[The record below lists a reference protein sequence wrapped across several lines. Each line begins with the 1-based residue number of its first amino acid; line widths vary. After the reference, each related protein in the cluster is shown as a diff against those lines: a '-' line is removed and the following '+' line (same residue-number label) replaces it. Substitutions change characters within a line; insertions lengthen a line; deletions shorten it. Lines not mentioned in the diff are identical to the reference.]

1 MSDSDVVVLGGGV
14 AGLTTAIVLAER
26 GARVRVWA
34 KELAAWTTSAVAGA
48 LIWPYHID
56 PAELVSAWAVRS
68 LREYEGLA
76 GTPSTGVRLVT
87 GVQADTP
94 LDFMPAWTAA
104 LDGAREA
111 TADELPAGFDQGLRA
126 TVPLLD
132 MRVHLDYLT
141 RRLAAAGAVL
151 EERAVAGFGAAARVA
166 PVIVNC
172 TGLGART
179 LVPDPSVRPVRGQIV
194 VVENPGLT
202 EWFAA
207 AGTELTYL
215 LPRPGYVI
223 LGGTSQPGS
232 WDLIPDPAT
241 ARDIVARCSRIHP
254 ELAGARILEH
264 RVGLRPSRP
273 TVRVEREQLDGALLV
288 HNYGHGGA
296 GVTVAW
302 GCAEAAAALI

>member
-1 MSDSDVVVLGGGV
+1 MSDADVIVLGGGV
-14 AGLTTAIVLAER
+14 TGLTTAIVLAER

-48 LIWPYHID
+48 LIWPYHIE
-56 PAELVSAWAVRS
+56 PADLVAAWAVRS
-68 LREYEGLA
+68 LREYQGLVHNPA
-76 GTPSTGVRLVT
+76 AGVRLVT
-87 GVQADTP
+87 GVQADTAP
-94 LDFMPAWTAA
+94 DFLPTWTAA
-104 LDGAREA
+104 LDGARPA
-111 TADELPAGFDQGLRA
+111 TPAELPDGYTRGLRA

-132 MRVHLDYLT
+132 MRLHLDYLM
-141 RRLAAAGAVL
+141 RRLAAAGGTI
-151 EERAVAGFGAAARVA
+151 EERAVAGFGAAARMA

-172 TGLGART
+172 TGLGSRT
-179 LVPDPSVRPVRGQIV
+179 LVPDPAVRPVRGQVV

-202 EWFAA
+202 EWFAH
-207 AGTELTYL
+207 AGDQLTYV

-232 WDLIPDPAT
+232 WDLSPDPAI
-241 ARDIVARCSRIHP
+241 ARTIVARCARIHP
-254 ELAGARILEH
+254 ALATARVLEH
-264 RVGLRPSRP
+264 RVGLRPARSS
-273 TVRVEREQLDGALLV
+273 VRVEREKLDGALLV

>member
-1 MSDSDVVVLGGGV
+1 MSDADVVVLGGGV

-26 GARVRVWA
+26 GARVRIWA

-48 LIWPYHID
+48 LIWPYHIE
-56 PAELVSAWAVRS
+56 PAELVAVWAVRS
-68 LREYEGLA
+68 LREYRELA
-76 GTPSTGVRLVT
+76 GDPASGVRLVT
-87 GVQADTP
+87 GVQAETP
-94 LDFMPAWTAA
+94 LDFMPVWTDA
-104 LDGAREA
+104 LDGVREA
-111 TADELPAGFDQGLRA
+111 TAAELPVGCGQGLRA

-132 MRVHLDYLT
+132 MRVHLEYLA
-141 RRLAAAGAVL
+141 RRLAAAGGMI

-166 PVIVNC
+166 PVVVNC

-179 LVPDPSVRPVRGQIV
+179 LVPDTSVRPVRGQLVI
-194 VVENPGLT
+194 VENPGLT
-202 EWFAA
+202 EWFAH
-207 AGTELTYL
+207 AGAELTYL

-232 WDLIPDPAT
+232 WDLTPNPAT
-241 ARDIVARCSRIHP
+241 ARGIVDRCARIHP
-254 ELAGARILEH
+254 ELAHARVLEH
-264 RVGLRPSRP
+264 RVGLRPARP
-273 TVRVEREQLDGALLV
+273 SVRVEREELDGALLV